1 LKNPV
6 YFYGNKIN
14 PVFVVSLPLITYMM
28 FENTLEYARQLDGE
42 DPLKGFREKFY
53 IPIFHGKEC
62 IYFTGNS
69 LGLQPKT
76 AQEYVLNDLED
87 WANYGVEG
95 HVHARKP
102 WIKYHE
108 MFPGKIAPLLGA
120 LEEEVVVMNQLT
132 INLHLLMITFYQP
145 VKSRFKIICEAKA
158 FPSDQYAI
166 ESQVLLAGLDPATS
180 IIEIQPRPGEHTI
193 RNEDIIKTIEEH
205 GEEVAVVLLGGVNYY
220 TGQVFDMKA
229 ITDAAHAVGAYCG
242 FDLAH
247 GIGNIKPSL
256 HDWEVDFACWCS
268 YKYLNSGPG
277 AVAGAFIHQRHVE
290 NTNLRRLT
298 GWWGTNKE
306 NRFKMEKK
314 FDAIP
319 TAEGW
324 QLSNSPILNMA
335 AHKASLDIF
344 EEAGFDRILE
354 KGKKLSAFLLSVLDN
369 INAAASKQIIEVITP
384 RNENEHGCQISIL
397 MLEKG
402 PEIFDSL
409 KKNSVIIDW
418 REPNVI
424 RLAPVPLYNTFEDIY
439 RFGEIIKNML

>member
-1 LKNPV
+1 MNA
-6 YFYGNKIN
+6 
-14 PVFVVSLPLITYMM
+14 
-28 FENTLEYARQLDGE
+28 FENSLAFAQQLDKE
-42 DPLKGFREKFY
+42 DPLKRFREKFY
-53 IPIFHGKEC
+53 IPFINGKEC

-76 AQEYVLNDLED
+76 AQEYILNDLED

-102 WIKYHE
+102 WITYHE
-108 MFPGKIAPLLGA
+108 MFPSKLAPLLGA
-120 LEEEVVVMNQLT
+120 KEDEIVVMNQLT
-132 INLHLLMITFYQP
+132 INLHLLLISFYRP
-145 VKSRFKIICEAKA
+145 TKDRYKIICEAKA
-158 FPSDQYAI
+158 FPSDQYAL
-166 ESQVLLAGLDPATS
+166 ESQVRLSGFDPEKS
-180 IIEIQPRPGEHTI
+180 IIEIKPRDGEYTI
-193 RNEDIIKTIEEH
+193 RNEDIISTIKEH
-205 GEEVAVVLLGGVNYY
+205 ANEVAVVIIGGINYY

-229 ITDAAHAVGAYCG
+229 IAAAAHEVGAHCG

-247 GIGNIKPSL
+247 GVGNIELQL
-256 HDWEVDFACWCS
+256 HDWNVDFACWCS

-277 AVAGAFIHQRHVE
+277 AVAGAFIHHRYIADKSMV
-290 NTNLRRLT
+290 RLE

-306 NRFKMEKK
+306 KRFQMEKE
-314 FDAIP
+314 FDPIP

-344 EEAGFDRILE
+344 EEAGFKNIIA
-354 KGKKLSAFLLSVLDN
+354 KMKKLSAYLLFILED
-369 INAAASKQIIEVITP
+369 INKTSSKKITEIITP

-397 MLEKG
+397 MFEKG
-402 PEIFDSL
+402 KPASPTGREIFESL
-409 KKNSVIIDW
+409 KKNGVIVDW

-424 RLAPVPLYNTFEDIY
+424 RLAPVPLYNTFEDVY